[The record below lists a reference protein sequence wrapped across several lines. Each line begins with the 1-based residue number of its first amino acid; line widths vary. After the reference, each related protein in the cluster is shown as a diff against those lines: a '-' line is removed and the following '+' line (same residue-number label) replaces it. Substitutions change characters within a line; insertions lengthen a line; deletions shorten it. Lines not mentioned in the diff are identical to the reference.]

1 MKRLIRD
8 ILTGRFLTPKGDW
21 TKEALSALDLLNIN
35 AAIAKCD
42 RLGLRHVEYVL
53 LMEEVPSAYDVSLP
67 LGWKR

>member
-21 TKEALSALDLLNIN
+21 TKEALSALDLLDIS

-42 RLGLRHVEYVL
+42 KLGLRNVEYVL
-53 LMEEVPSAYDVSLP
+53 QMEDFPGPHDVTLP
-67 LGWKR
+67 LGR